1 MQLVNLG
8 KTKFENIIKLNDIP
22 IKSIEVDK
30 NIINDY
36 KEINDM
42 VLNKKSTISLLIES
56 NKNFVDYIK
65 KYGIEPKEILENI
78 KKNIKLGNNEF
89 DKILKNSEL
98 DKKYFWYLENKDNKN
113 LKNVI
118 DTKKNTYL
126 LDWGKDINN
135 LENDEKISY
144 LRETNDVNFK
154 NEIYN
159 FSIEKIKEVLRLYE
173 NFKKEY
179 TENQKS
185 YLKNNGVDIN
195 YEEQENINID
205 TIKSLNNNYINEKE
219 KINNI
224 LEILKITVDEISL
237 AEDNIRK
244 RNTDL
249 KDYEISDML
258 ANYIYDNMVKENIS
272 LVDFSK
278 KEDFN
283 FNSSNEKVL
292 INVERYFDLK
302 DNNSLNDFN
311 EEDLVPFGNENIN
324 KILIDRENTL
334 HTKRE
339 FLLSEDLL
347 EYQELSY
354 NAKKEIAMLL
364 NNAHILD
371 KEVNPAML
379 EIKNNKLIVLTP
391 EFNVEITSD
400 KINENNFDKIKNIL
414 LNELET
420 KFSLNKLEVLNKNNE
435 ILFELGQRDKLRELG
450 KDFYK
455 DMIFDTEKE
464 IIKEVEVQTNKEKFL
479 ELTDKEKILE
489 RAKELGI
496 TFTEK
501 EIVKEVEVQ
510 TNKEDKNKEMGKYE
524 ENNITINFIEN
535 RKEIFEILS
544 NSLILSNA
552 LRLYEEIKEHD
563 YSIIYSKDNFEDN
576 LKYVVSNLME
586 LIPEFNNKPELYDIN
601 SMKDFIENSN
611 TDSLKKLIVEFDNSI
626 KETLNMNNQF
636 NDFENN
642 NTLDNNV
649 ENNNEN
655 TVSLTTENANNK
667 KKEKDDFDY
676 E

>member
-22 IKSIEVDK
+22 IKTIEIDK

-36 KEINDM
+36 KEVNDII
-42 VLNKKSTISLLIES
+42 LNKKSTVSLLIE
-56 NKNFVDYIK
+56 NDKNFVDYIK

-78 KKNIKLGNNEF
+78 KKNIKLENKEF
-89 DKILKNSEL
+89 DKTLKNSEL

-159 FSIEKIKEVLRLYE
+159 FSIEKIKEVLKLYE
-173 NFKKEY
+173 NFKNEY
-179 TENQKS
+179 TDNQKS

-195 YEEQENINID
+195 FEEKENINID
-205 TIKSLNNNYINEKE
+205 TIENLNNSYINEKE
-219 KINNI
+219 KINNV
-224 LEILKITVDEISL
+224 LGILKITIDDISVV
-237 AEDNIRK
+237 EDNIRK

-258 ANYIYDNMVKENIS
+258 ANYIYDNMIKENIS

-283 FNSSNEKVL
+283 FNSNNEKLLV
-292 INVERYFDLK
+292 NVERYFDLK
-302 DNNSLNDFN
+302 DNNSLNDFK
-311 EEDLVPFGNENIN
+311 EEDLVPLGNENLN
-324 KILIDRENTL
+324 KTLIERENTL
-334 HTKRE
+334 NTKRE
-339 FLLSEDLL
+339 YLLNENLL
-347 EYQELSY
+347 EYQELTY

-371 KEVNPAML
+371 KEVNVAML

-400 KINENNFDKIKNIL
+400 KINENNYDKIKNIL

-420 KFSLNKLEVLNKNNE
+420 KFSLNKLEILNKNSE
-435 ILFELGQRDKLRELG
+435 VLFELGQRDKLRELG
-450 KDFYK
+450 NDFYK
-455 DMIFDTEKE
+455 NMIFDTEKE
-464 IIKEVEVQTNKEKFL
+464 NIKKVEVEISKEKFL

-501 EIVKEVEVQ
+501 EIVKEIEKQNKDDKDNYVEKS
-510 TNKEDKNKEMGKYE
+510 KEND
-524 ENNITINFIEN
+524 IRVNFNEN
-535 RKEIFEILS
+535 RKEIFEFLS
-544 NSLILSNA
+544 NSLMLSNA
-552 LRLYEEIKEHD
+552 LRLYEEINEYD
-563 YSIIYSKDNFEDN
+563 YSIMYSKDNLEDN
-576 LKYVVSNLME
+576 LKYVISNLME
-586 LIPEFNNKPELYDIN
+586 LIPEINNNPEYFDIN
-601 SMKDFIENSN
+601 SMKTFIENAKE
-611 TDSLKKLIVEFDNSI
+611 DSLQELITEFDNSI
-626 KETLNMNNQF
+626 KETLNIDSELNE
-636 NDFENN
+636 FENN
-642 NTLDNNV
+642 NNLDNSF

-655 TVSLTTENANNK
+655 ITKNTNNK
-667 KKEKDDFDY
+667 KKEKDDLDY

>member
-1 MQLVNLG
+1 MQLINLG
-8 KTKFENIIKLNDIP
+8 KAKFENIIKLNDTP
-22 IKSIEVDK
+22 IKSTEIDK
-30 NIINDY
+30 AIINDY
-36 KEINDM
+36 KEINDI
-42 VLNKKSTISLLIES
+42 VLNKKSTISLLIEN
-56 NKNFVDYIK
+56 NKDFVDYIK
-65 KYGIEPKEILENI
+65 RYGIEPKEILENI
-78 KKNIKLGNNEF
+78 KKNVKLENNEF

-98 DKKYFWYLENKDNKN
+98 DKKYFWYLENKENKN

-159 FSIEKIKEVLRLYE
+159 FSVEKIKEVLRLYE

-237 AEDNIRK
+237 VEDNIRK

-283 FNSSNEKVL
+283 FNSSNEKAL

-302 DNNSLNDFN
+302 DNNSLNDFK
-311 EEDLVPFGNENIN
+311 EEDLVPLGNENLN
-324 KILIDRENTL
+324 KILVNRENTL
-334 HTKRE
+334 NAKRE

-347 EYQELSY
+347 ECQELTY

-364 NNAHILD
+364 NSAHILD

-510 TNKEDKNKEMGKYE
+510 TNKENKNKEMEKYE
-524 ENNITINFIEN
+524 ENDITINFIEN
-535 RKEIFEILS
+535 RKEIFEFLS

-552 LRLYEEIKEHD
+552 LRLYEELKEHD
-563 YSIIYSKDNFEDN
+563 YSTIYSKDNFEDN
-576 LKYVVSNLME
+576 LKYVVGNLME

-601 SMKDFIENSN
+601 SMKDFIENSD
-611 TDSLKKLIVEFDNSI
+611 TDSLKELIAEFDKNI
-626 KETLNMNNQF
+626 KETLNIDNEIDNF
-636 NDFENN
+636 KNN
-642 NTLDNNV
+642 NNNNITFK
-649 ENNNEN
+649 NNNEN
-655 TVSLTTENANNK
+655 TVENTNNK

>member
-22 IKSIEVDK
+22 IKTIEIDK

-36 KEINDM
+36 KEVNDII
-42 VLNKKSTISLLIES
+42 LNKKSTVSLLIE
-56 NKNFVDYIK
+56 NDKNFVDYIK

-78 KKNIKLGNNEF
+78 KKNIKLENKEF
-89 DKILKNSEL
+89 DKTLKNSEL

-159 FSIEKIKEVLRLYE
+159 FSIEKIKEVLKLYE
-173 NFKKEY
+173 NFKNEY
-179 TENQKS
+179 TDNQKS

-195 YEEQENINID
+195 FEEKENINID
-205 TIKSLNNNYINEKE
+205 TIENLNNSYINEKE
-219 KINNI
+219 KINNV
-224 LEILKITVDEISL
+224 LGILKITIDDISVV
-237 AEDNIRK
+237 EDNIRK

-258 ANYIYDNMVKENIS
+258 ANYIYDNMIKENIS

-283 FNSSNEKVL
+283 FNSNNEKLLV
-292 INVERYFDLK
+292 NVERYFDLK
-302 DNNSLNDFN
+302 DNNSLNDFK
-311 EEDLVPFGNENIN
+311 EEDLVPLGNENLN
-324 KILIDRENTL
+324 KTLIERENTL
-334 HTKRE
+334 NTKRE
-339 FLLSEDLL
+339 YLLNENLL
-347 EYQELSY
+347 EYQELTY

-371 KEVNPAML
+371 KEVNVAML
-379 EIKNNKLIVLTP
+379 KIKNNKLIVLTP

-400 KINENNFDKIKNIL
+400 KINENNYDKIKNIL

-420 KFSLNKLEVLNKNNE
+420 KFSLNKLEILNKNSE
-435 ILFELGQRDKLRELG
+435 VLFELGQRDKLRELG
-450 KDFYK
+450 NDFYK
-455 DMIFDTEKE
+455 NMIFDTEKE
-464 IIKEVEVQTNKEKFL
+464 NIKKVEVEISKEKFL

-501 EIVKEVEVQ
+501 EIVKEIEKQNKDDKDNYVEKS
-510 TNKEDKNKEMGKYE
+510 KEND
-524 ENNITINFIEN
+524 IRVNFNEN
-535 RKEIFEILS
+535 RKEIFEFLS
-544 NSLILSNA
+544 NSLMLSNA
-552 LRLYEEIKEHD
+552 LRLYEEINEYD
-563 YSIIYSKDNFEDN
+563 YSIMYSKDNLEDN
-576 LKYVVSNLME
+576 LKYVISNLME
-586 LIPEFNNKPELYDIN
+586 LIPEINNNPEYFDIN
-601 SMKDFIENSN
+601 SMKTFIENAKE
-611 TDSLKKLIVEFDNSI
+611 DSLQELITEFDNSI
-626 KETLNMNNQF
+626 KETLNIDSELNE
-636 NDFENN
+636 FENN
-642 NTLDNNV
+642 NNLDNSF

-655 TVSLTTENANNK
+655 ITKNTNNK
-667 KKEKDDFDY
+667 KKEKDDLDY

>member
-42 VLNKKSTISLLIES
+42 ILNKKSTISLLIEN
-56 NKNFVDYIK
+56 NKDFVDYIK

-78 KKNIKLGNNEF
+78 KKNVKLENNEF

-205 TIKSLNNNYINEKE
+205 TIKNLNNNYINEKE

-302 DNNSLNDFN
+302 DNNSLNDFK
-311 EEDLVPFGNENIN
+311 EEDLVPLGNEKLT
-324 KILIDRENTL
+324 KILINRENTL
-334 HTKRE
+334 NAKRE

-464 IIKEVEVQTNKEKFL
+464 IIKEVEVQINKEKFL

-510 TNKEDKNKEMGKYE
+510 TNKEDKNKEMEKYE
-524 ENNITINFIEN
+524 ENDITINFIEN
-535 RKEIFEILS
+535 RKEIFEFLS

-552 LRLYEEIKEHD
+552 LRLYEELKEHD
-563 YSIIYSKDNFEDN
+563 YSTIYSKDNFEDN

-586 LIPEFNNKPELYDIN
+586 LIPEFNKKPELYDIN
-601 SMKDFIENSN
+601 SMKDFIENSD
-611 TDSLKKLIVEFDNSI
+611 TDSLKELIAEFDKQI
-626 KETLNMNNQF
+626 KETLNINNEI
-636 NDFENN
+636 NDFEDNN
-642 NTLDNNV
+642 NITFK
-649 ENNNEN
+649 NNNEN
-655 TVSLTTENANNK
+655 TVENTNNK

>member
-42 VLNKKSTISLLIES
+42 VLNKKSTISLLIEN

-78 KKNIKLGNNEF
+78 KKNVKLENNEF

-173 NFKKEY
+173 NLKKEY

-205 TIKSLNNNYINEKE
+205 TIKTLNNNYINEKE

-224 LEILKITVDEISL
+224 LEILKITVDDISVV
-237 AEDNIRK
+237 EDNIRK

-249 KDYEISDML
+249 KEYEISDML
-258 ANYIYDNMVKENIS
+258 ANYIYDNMIKENIS

-283 FNSSNEKVL
+283 FNSSNEKIL

-302 DNNSLNDFN
+302 DNNSLNDFK
-311 EEDLVPFGNENIN
+311 EEDLVPLGNENLN
-324 KILIDRENTL
+324 KILVNRENTL
-334 HTKRE
+334 NAKRE

-347 EYQELSY
+347 EYQELTY
-354 NAKKEIAMLL
+354 NSKKEIAMLL

-510 TNKEDKNKEMGKYE
+510 TNKEDKNKEMKKYE
-524 ENNITINFIEN
+524 ENDITINFIEN

-552 LRLYEEIKEHD
+552 LRLYEEIKEYD
-563 YSIIYSKDNFEDN
+563 YSTIYSKDNFEDN
-576 LKYVVSNLME
+576 LKYVVGNLME
-586 LIPEFNNKPELYDIN
+586 LIPEFNKKPELYNIN
-601 SMKDFIENSN
+601 SMKDFIENSD
-611 TDSLKKLIVEFDNSI
+611 TDSLKELIAEFDKHI
-626 KETLNMNNQF
+626 KETLNIDNEI
-636 NDFENN
+636 NDFEDNN
-642 NTLDNNV
+642 NITFK
-649 ENNNEN
+649 NNNEN
-655 TVSLTTENANNK
+655 TVENTNNK

>member
-8 KTKFENIIKLNDIP
+8 KTKFENIIKLNDIS
-22 IKSIEVDK
+22 IKTIEIDK

-36 KEINDM
+36 KEVNDII
-42 VLNKKSTISLLIES
+42 LNKKSTVSLLIE
-56 NKNFVDYIK
+56 NDKNFVDYIK

-78 KKNIKLGNNEF
+78 KKNIKLENKEF
-89 DKILKNSEL
+89 DKTLKNSEL

-205 TIKSLNNNYINEKE
+205 TIKTLNNNYINEKE

-224 LEILKITVDEISL
+224 LDILKVTVDEISL
-237 AEDNIRK
+237 VEDNIRK

-258 ANYIYDNMVKENIS
+258 ANYIYDNMIKENIS

-278 KEDFN
+278 KEEFN
-283 FNSSNEKVL
+283 FNSNNEKIL

-302 DNNSLNDFN
+302 DNNSLNDFK
-311 EEDLVPFGNENIN
+311 EEDLVPLGNENLN
-324 KILIDRENTL
+324 KILVNRENTL
-334 HTKRE
+334 NAKRE

-347 EYQELSY
+347 EYQELTY
-354 NAKKEIAMLL
+354 NAKKEISMLL

-455 DMIFDTEKE
+455 DMIFDAEKE

-510 TNKEDKNKEMGKYE
+510 TNKEDKNKEIEKYE

-535 RKEIFEILS
+535 RKEIFEFLS

-552 LRLYEEIKEHD
+552 LRLYEELKEHD

-576 LKYVVSNLME
+576 LKYVVGNLME
-586 LIPEFNNKPELYDIN
+586 LIPEFNKKPELYDIN
-601 SMKDFIENSN
+601 SMKDFIENSD
-611 TDSLKKLIVEFDNSI
+611 TDSLKELIAEFDKNI
-626 KETLNMNNQF
+626 KETLNIDNEID
-636 NDFENN
+636 DFENN
-642 NTLDNNV
+642 NNITFK
-649 ENNNEN
+649 NNNEN
-655 TVSLTTENANNK
+655 IVENTNNK

>member
-42 VLNKKSTISLLIES
+42 VLNKKSTISLLIEN
-56 NKNFVDYIK
+56 NKDFVDYIK

-78 KKNIKLGNNEF
+78 KKNSKLGNNEF

-205 TIKSLNNNYINEKE
+205 TIKNLNNNYINEKE

-244 RNTDL
+244 RNIDL

-283 FNSSNEKVL
+283 FNSSNDKVL

-302 DNNSLNDFN
+302 DNNSLNDFK
-311 EEDLVPFGNENIN
+311 EEDLVPLGNENLN
-324 KILIDRENTL
+324 KILVNRENTL
-334 HTKRE
+334 NAKRE

-347 EYQELSY
+347 EYQELTY
-354 NAKKEIAMLL
+354 NAKKEISMLL

-420 KFSLNKLEVLNKNNE
+420 KFSLNKLEILNKNNE

-455 DMIFDTEKE
+455 DMIFDAEKE
-464 IIKEVEVQTNKEKFL
+464 IIKELEVQTNKEKFL

-510 TNKEDKNKEMGKYE
+510 TNKEDKNKEMEKYE
-524 ENNITINFIEN
+524 ENDITINFIEN
-535 RKEIFEILS
+535 RKEIFEFLS

-563 YSIIYSKDNFEDN
+563 YSTIYSKDNFEDN
-576 LKYVVSNLME
+576 LKYVVGNLME
-586 LIPEFNNKPELYDIN
+586 LIPEFNKKPELYDIN
-601 SMKDFIENSN
+601 SMKDFIENSD
-611 TDSLKKLIVEFDNSI
+611 TDSLKELIAEFDKNI
-626 KETLNMNNQF
+626 KETLNIDNEID
-636 NDFENN
+636 DFENN
-642 NTLDNNV
+642 NNITFK
-649 ENNNEN
+649 NNNEN
-655 TVSLTTENANNK
+655 IVENTNNK

>member
-42 VLNKKSTISLLIES
+42 VLNKKSTVSLLIEN
-56 NKNFVDYIK
+56 NKDFVDYIK

-78 KKNIKLGNNEF
+78 KKNVKLENNEF

-113 LKNVI
+113 LKNII

-224 LEILKITVDEISL
+224 LDILKVTVDEISL
-237 AEDNIRK
+237 VEDNIKK

-258 ANYIYDNMVKENIS
+258 ANYIYDNMIKENIS

-283 FNSSNEKVL
+283 FNSNNEKIL

-302 DNNSLNDFN
+302 DNNSLNDFK
-311 EEDLVPFGNENIN
+311 EEDLVPLGNENLN
-324 KILIDRENTL
+324 KILVNRENTL
-334 HTKRE
+334 NAKRE

-347 EYQELSY
+347 EYQELTY
-354 NAKKEIAMLL
+354 NAKKEISMLL

-455 DMIFDTEKE
+455 DMIFDAEKE

-510 TNKEDKNKEMGKYE
+510 TNKEDKNKEMEKYE
-524 ENNITINFIEN
+524 ENDITINFIEN

-563 YSIIYSKDNFEDN
+563 YSTIYSKDNFEDN
-576 LKYVVSNLME
+576 LKYVVGNLME
-586 LIPEFNNKPELYDIN
+586 LIPEFNKKPELYDIN
-601 SMKDFIENSN
+601 SMKDFIENSD
-611 TDSLKKLIVEFDNSI
+611 TDSLKELITEFDKHI
-626 KETLNMNNQF
+626 KETLNIDNEI
-636 NDFENN
+636 NDFEDNN
-642 NTLDNNV
+642 NITFK
-649 ENNNEN
+649 NNNEN
-655 TVSLTTENANNK
+655 TVENTNNK

>member
-1 MQLVNLG
+1 MQLINLG
-8 KTKFENIIKLNDIP
+8 KAKFENIIKLNDTP
-22 IKSIEVDK
+22 IKSTEIDK
-30 NIINDY
+30 AIINDY

-65 KYGIEPKEILENI
+65 RYGIEPKEILENI
-78 KKNIKLGNNEF
+78 KKNVKLENNEF

-205 TIKSLNNNYINEKE
+205 TIKTLNNNYINEKE

-224 LEILKITVDEISL
+224 LDILKVTVDEISL
-237 AEDNIRK
+237 VEDNIRK

-258 ANYIYDNMVKENIS
+258 ANYIYDNMIKENIS

-283 FNSSNEKVL
+283 FNSNNEKIL

-302 DNNSLNDFN
+302 DNNSLNDFK
-311 EEDLVPFGNENIN
+311 EEDLVPLGNENLN
-324 KILIDRENTL
+324 KILINRENTL
-334 HTKRE
+334 NAKRE

-347 EYQELSY
+347 EYQELTY
-354 NAKKEIAMLL
+354 NAKKEISMLL

-510 TNKEDKNKEMGKYE
+510 TNKEDKNKEIEKYE

-535 RKEIFEILS
+535 RKEIFEFLS

-552 LRLYEEIKEHD
+552 LRLYEELKEHD

-576 LKYVVSNLME
+576 LKYVVGNLME
-586 LIPEFNNKPELYDIN
+586 LIPEFNKKPELYDIN
-601 SMKDFIENSN
+601 SMKDFIENSD
-611 TDSLKKLIVEFDNSI
+611 TDSLKELIAEFDKNI
-626 KETLNMNNQF
+626 KETLNIDNEID
-636 NDFENN
+636 DFENN
-642 NTLDNNV
+642 NNITFK
-649 ENNNEN
+649 NNNEN
-655 TVSLTTENANNK
+655 IVENTNNK

>member
-22 IKSIEVDK
+22 IKAIEIDK

-36 KEINDM
+36 KEVNDII
-42 VLNKKSTISLLIES
+42 LNKKSTVSLLIE
-56 NKNFVDYIK
+56 NDKKFVDYIK

-78 KKNIKLGNNEF
+78 KKNIKLENNEF

-126 LDWGKDINN
+126 LDWGKDIDN

-244 RNTDL
+244 KNTDL

-283 FNSSNEKVL
+283 FNSSNEKIL

-302 DNNSLNDFN
+302 DNNSLNDFK
-311 EEDLVPFGNENIN
+311 EEDLVPLGNENLN
-324 KILIDRENTL
+324 KILVNRENTL
-334 HTKRE
+334 NAKRE

-347 EYQELSY
+347 EYQELTY

-464 IIKEVEVQTNKEKFL
+464 IIKEVEVQINKEKFL

-510 TNKEDKNKEMGKYE
+510 TNKEDKNKEMEKYE
-524 ENNITINFIEN
+524 KNDITINFIEN
-535 RKEIFEILS
+535 RKEIFEFLS

-552 LRLYEEIKEHD
+552 LRLYEELKEHD

-576 LKYVVSNLME
+576 LKYVVGNLME

-601 SMKDFIENSN
+601 SMKDFIENSD
-611 TDSLKKLIVEFDNSI
+611 TDSLKELIAEFDKHI
-626 KETLNMNNQF
+626 KETLNIDNEI

-642 NTLDNNV
+642 NNNIITFK
-649 ENNNEN
+649 NNNEN
-655 TVSLTTENANNK
+655 TVENTNNK

>member
-42 VLNKKSTISLLIES
+42 VLNKKSTVSLLIEN

-65 KYGIEPKEILENI
+65 KYGIKPKEILENI

-126 LDWGKDINN
+126 LDWGKDIDN

-144 LRETNDVNFK
+144 LRETNEVNFK

-195 YEEQENINID
+195 FEEQENINID

-334 HTKRE
+334 NTKRE

-371 KEVNPAML
+371 KEINPAML

-576 LKYVVSNLME
+576 LKYVVGNLME
-586 LIPEFNNKPELYDIN
+586 LIPEFNKKPELYDIN
-601 SMKDFIENSN
+601 SMKDFIENSD
-611 TDSLKKLIVEFDNSI
+611 TDSLKELIAEFDKNI
-626 KETLNMNNQF
+626 KETLNIDNEID
-636 NDFENN
+636 DFENN
-642 NTLDNNV
+642 NNITFK
-649 ENNNEN
+649 NNNEN
-655 TVSLTTENANNK
+655 IVENTNNK

>member
-1 MQLVNLG
+1 MQLINLG

-36 KEINDM
+36 KEINDI
-42 VLNKKSTISLLIES
+42 VLNKKSTISLLIEN
-56 NKNFVDYIK
+56 NKDFVDYIK
-65 KYGIEPKEILENI
+65 RYGIEPKEILENI
-78 KKNIKLGNNEF
+78 KKNVKLENNEF
-89 DKILKNSEL
+89 DKTLKNSEL

-159 FSIEKIKEVLRLYE
+159 FSVEKIKEVLRLYE
-173 NFKKEY
+173 NFKAEY

-224 LEILKITVDEISL
+224 LDILKVTVDEISL
-237 AEDNIRK
+237 VEDNIRK

-258 ANYIYDNMVKENIS
+258 ANYIYDNMIKENIS

-283 FNSSNEKVL
+283 FNSSNEKIL

-302 DNNSLNDFN
+302 DNNSLNDFK
-311 EEDLVPFGNENIN
+311 EEDLVPLGNENLN
-324 KILIDRENTL
+324 KILVNRENTL
-334 HTKRE
+334 NAKRE

-347 EYQELSY
+347 EYQELTY
-354 NAKKEIAMLL
+354 NAKKEISMLL

-420 KFSLNKLEVLNKNNE
+420 KFSLNKLEILNKNNE

-455 DMIFDTEKE
+455 DMIFDAEKE

-510 TNKEDKNKEMGKYE
+510 TNKEDKNKEIEKYE

-535 RKEIFEILS
+535 RKEIFEFLS

-552 LRLYEEIKEHD
+552 LRLYEELKEHD

-576 LKYVVSNLME
+576 LKYVVGNLME
-586 LIPEFNNKPELYDIN
+586 LIPEFNKKPELYDIN
-601 SMKDFIENSN
+601 SMKDFIENSD
-611 TDSLKKLIVEFDNSI
+611 TDSLKELIAEFDKNI
-626 KETLNMNNQF
+626 KETLNIDNEID
-636 NDFENN
+636 DFENN
-642 NTLDNNV
+642 NNITFK
-649 ENNNEN
+649 NNNEN
-655 TVSLTTENANNK
+655 IVENTNNK

>member
-78 KKNIKLGNNEF
+78 KKNIKLENNEF

-126 LDWGKDINN
+126 LDWGKDIDN

-144 LRETNDVNFK
+144 LRETNEVNFK

-195 YEEQENINID
+195 FEEQENINID

-334 HTKRE
+334 NTKRE

-510 TNKEDKNKEMGKYE
+510 TNKEDKNKEMEKYE
-524 ENNITINFIEN
+524 ENDITINFIEN

-563 YSIIYSKDNFEDN
+563 YSTIYSKDNFEDN
-576 LKYVVSNLME
+576 LKYVVGNLME
-586 LIPEFNNKPELYDIN
+586 LIPEFNKKPELYDIN
-601 SMKDFIENSN
+601 SMKDFIENSD
-611 TDSLKKLIVEFDNSI
+611 TDSLKELIAEFDKHI
-626 KETLNMNNQF
+626 KETLNIDNEI
-636 NDFENN
+636 NDFEDNN
-642 NTLDNNV
+642 NITFK
-649 ENNNEN
+649 NNNEN
-655 TVSLTTENANNK
+655 TVENTNNK

>member
-1 MQLVNLG
+1 MQLINLG
-8 KTKFENIIKLNDIP
+8 KAKFENIIKLNDIP

-42 VLNKKSTISLLIES
+42 ILNKKSTISLLIEN
-56 NKNFVDYIK
+56 NKDFVDYIK

-78 KKNIKLGNNEF
+78 KKNVKLENNEF

-224 LEILKITVDEISL
+224 LDILKVTVDEISL
-237 AEDNIRK
+237 VEDNIKK

-258 ANYIYDNMVKENIS
+258 ANYIYDNMIKENIS

-283 FNSSNEKVL
+283 FNSNNEKIL

-302 DNNSLNDFN
+302 DNNSLNDFK
-311 EEDLVPFGNENIN
+311 EEDLVPLGNENLN
-324 KILIDRENTL
+324 KILVNRENTL
-334 HTKRE
+334 NAKRE

-347 EYQELSY
+347 EYQELTY
-354 NAKKEIAMLL
+354 NAKKEISMLL

-510 TNKEDKNKEMGKYE
+510 TNKEDKNKEMEKYE
-524 ENNITINFIEN
+524 ENDITINFIEN

-563 YSIIYSKDNFEDN
+563 YSTIYSKDNFEDN
-576 LKYVVSNLME
+576 LKYVVGNLME
-586 LIPEFNNKPELYDIN
+586 LIPEINNNPEYFDIN
-601 SMKDFIENSN
+601 SMKTFIENAKE
-611 TDSLKKLIVEFDNSI
+611 DSLQELITEFDNSI
-626 KETLNMNNQF
+626 KETLNIDSELNE
-636 NDFENN
+636 FENN
-642 NTLDNNV
+642 NNLDNSF

-655 TVSLTTENANNK
+655 ITKNTNNK
-667 KKEKDDFDY
+667 KKEKDDLDY

>member
-1 MQLVNLG
+1 MQLINLG
-8 KTKFENIIKLNDIP
+8 KAKFENIIKLNDIP

-42 VLNKKSTISLLIES
+42 ILNKKSTISLLIEN
-56 NKNFVDYIK
+56 NKDFVDYIK

-78 KKNIKLGNNEF
+78 KKNVKLENNEF

-224 LEILKITVDEISL
+224 LDILKVTVDEISL
-237 AEDNIRK
+237 VEDNIKK

-258 ANYIYDNMVKENIS
+258 ANYIYDNMIKENIS

-283 FNSSNEKVL
+283 FNSNNEKIL

-302 DNNSLNDFN
+302 DNNSLNDFK
-311 EEDLVPFGNENIN
+311 EEDLVPLGNENLN
-324 KILIDRENTL
+324 KILVNRENTL
-334 HTKRE
+334 NAKRE

-347 EYQELSY
+347 EYQELTY
-354 NAKKEIAMLL
+354 NAKKEISMLL

-455 DMIFDTEKE
+455 DMIFDAEKE

-510 TNKEDKNKEMGKYE
+510 TNKEDKNKEMEKYE
-524 ENNITINFIEN
+524 ENDITINFIEN

-563 YSIIYSKDNFEDN
+563 YSTIYSKDNFEDN
-576 LKYVVSNLME
+576 LKYVVGNLME
-586 LIPEFNNKPELYDIN
+586 LIPEFNKKPELYDIN
-601 SMKDFIENSN
+601 SMKDFIENSD
-611 TDSLKKLIVEFDNSI
+611 TDSLKELIAEFDKNI
-626 KETLNMNNQF
+626 KETLNIDNEID
-636 NDFENN
+636 DFENN
-642 NTLDNNV
+642 NNNITFK
-649 ENNNEN
+649 NNNEN
-655 TVSLTTENANNK
+655 TVENTNNK

>member
-113 LKNVI
+113 LKNII

-126 LDWGKDINN
+126 LDWGKDIDN
-135 LENDEKISY
+135 LENNEKISY
-144 LRETNDVNFK
+144 LRETNEVNFK

-195 YEEQENINID
+195 FEEQENINID

-224 LEILKITVDEISL
+224 LDILKVTVDEISL
-237 AEDNIRK
+237 IEDNIRK

-258 ANYIYDNMVKENIS
+258 ANYIYDNMIKENIS

-283 FNSSNEKVL
+283 FNSNNEKIL

-302 DNNSLNDFN
+302 DNNSLNDFK
-311 EEDLVPFGNENIN
+311 EEDLVPLGNENLN
-324 KILIDRENTL
+324 KILVNRENTL
-334 HTKRE
+334 NAKRE

-347 EYQELSY
+347 EYQELTY
-354 NAKKEIAMLL
+354 NAKKEISMLL

-455 DMIFDTEKE
+455 DMIFDTEKK

-510 TNKEDKNKEMGKYE
+510 TNKEDKNKEIEKYE
-524 ENNITINFIEN
+524 ENDITINFIEN
-535 RKEIFEILS
+535 RKEIFEFLS

-552 LRLYEEIKEHD
+552 LRLYEELKEHD

-576 LKYVVSNLME
+576 LKYVVGNLME

-601 SMKDFIENSN
+601 SMKDFIENSD
-611 TDSLKKLIVEFDNSI
+611 TDSLKELIAEFDKHI
-626 KETLNMNNQF
+626 KETLNIDNEI

-642 NTLDNNV
+642 NNITFK
-649 ENNNEN
+649 NNNEN
-655 TVSLTTENANNK
+655 TVENTNNK
-667 KKEKDDFDY
+667 RKEKDDFDY

>member
-22 IKSIEVDK
+22 IKTIEIDK

-36 KEINDM
+36 KEVNDII
-42 VLNKKSTISLLIES
+42 LNKKSTVSLLIE
-56 NKNFVDYIK
+56 NDKNFVDYIK

-78 KKNIKLGNNEF
+78 KKNIKLENKEF
-89 DKILKNSEL
+89 DKTLKNSEL

-118 DTKKNTYL
+118 DAKKNTYL

-159 FSIEKIKEVLRLYE
+159 FSVEKIKEVLRLYE
-173 NFKKEY
+173 NFKNEY
-179 TENQKS
+179 TDNQKS

-195 YEEQENINID
+195 FEEQENINID
-205 TIKSLNNNYINEKE
+205 TIENLNNSYINEKE
-219 KINNI
+219 KINNV
-224 LEILKITVDEISL
+224 LGILKITVDEISL
-237 AEDNIRK
+237 VEDNIRK

-258 ANYIYDNMVKENIS
+258 ANYIYDNMIKENIS

-283 FNSSNEKVL
+283 FNSNNEKLLV
-292 INVERYFDLK
+292 NVERYFDLK
-302 DNNSLNDFN
+302 DNNSLSDFK
-311 EEDLVPFGNENIN
+311 EEDLVPLGNENLN
-324 KILIDRENTL
+324 KTLIERENTL
-334 HTKRE
+334 DTKRE
-339 FLLSEDLL
+339 YLLNENLL
-347 EYQELSY
+347 EYQELTY

-364 NNAHILD
+364 NSAHILD

-464 IIKEVEVQTNKEKFL
+464 IIKEVELQTNKEKFL

-510 TNKEDKNKEMGKYE
+510 TNKEDKNKEMEKYE
-524 ENNITINFIEN
+524 ENDITINFIEN
-535 RKEIFEILS
+535 RKEIFEFLS

-552 LRLYEEIKEHD
+552 LRLYEELKEHD

-576 LKYVVSNLME
+576 LKYVVGYLME
-586 LIPEFNNKPELYDIN
+586 LIPEFNKKPELYDIN
-601 SMKDFIENSN
+601 SMKDFIENSD
-611 TDSLKKLIVEFDNSI
+611 TDSLKELIAEFDKNI
-626 KETLNMNNQF
+626 KETLNIDNEID
-636 NDFENN
+636 DFKNN
-642 NTLDNNV
+642 NNNNITFK
-649 ENNNEN
+649 NNNEN
-655 TVSLTTENANNK
+655 TVENTNNK

>member
-1 MQLVNLG
+1 MQLINLG
-8 KTKFENIIKLNDIP
+8 KTKFENIIKLNDTP
-22 IKSIEVDK
+22 IKSTEIDK
-30 NIINDY
+30 AIINDY
-36 KEINDM
+36 KEINDI
-42 VLNKKSTISLLIES
+42 VLNKKSTISLLIEN
-56 NKNFVDYIK
+56 NKDFVDYIK

-78 KKNIKLGNNEF
+78 KKNVKLENNEF

-185 YLKNNGVDIN
+185 YLKSNGIDIN

-224 LEILKITVDEISL
+224 LDILKITVDEISL
-237 AEDNIRK
+237 VEDNIRK

-258 ANYIYDNMVKENIS
+258 ANYIYDNMIKENIS

-283 FNSSNEKVL
+283 FNSNNKKIL

-302 DNNSLNDFN
+302 DNNSLNDFK
-311 EEDLVPFGNENIN
+311 EEDLVPLGNENLN
-324 KILIDRENTL
+324 KILVNRENTL
-334 HTKRE
+334 NAKRE

-347 EYQELSY
+347 EYQELTY
-354 NAKKEIAMLL
+354 NAKKEISMLL

-501 EIVKEVEVQ
+501 EIVKEVEIQ
-510 TNKEDKNKEMGKYE
+510 TNKEDKNKEMEKYE
-524 ENNITINFIEN
+524 ENDITINFIEN

-576 LKYVVSNLME
+576 LKYVVGNLME
-586 LIPEFNNKPELYDIN
+586 LIPEFNKKPELYDIN
-601 SMKDFIENSN
+601 SMKDFIENSDTN
-611 TDSLKKLIVEFDNSI
+611 SLKELIAEFDKNI
-626 KETLNMNNQF
+626 KETLNIDNEI

-642 NTLDNNV
+642 NNITFK
-649 ENNNEN
+649 NNNEN
-655 TVSLTTENANNK
+655 TVENTNNK

>member
-22 IKSIEVDK
+22 FKTIEVDK

-36 KEINDM
+36 KEVNDII
-42 VLNKKSTISLLIES
+42 LNKKSTVSLLIE
-56 NKNFVDYIK
+56 NDKKFVDYIK

-78 KKNIKLGNNEF
+78 KKNIKLENNEF

-98 DKKYFWYLENKDNKN
+98 DKKYSWYLENKDNKN

-118 DTKKNTYL
+118 NTKKNTYL
-126 LDWGKDINN
+126 LDWGKDIDN

-144 LRETNDVNFK
+144 LKETNDVNFK

-237 AEDNIRK
+237 VEDNIRK

-258 ANYIYDNMVKENIS
+258 ANYIYDNMIKENIS

-283 FNSSNEKVL
+283 FNSNNEKIL

-302 DNNSLNDFN
+302 DNNSLNDFK
-311 EEDLVPFGNENIN
+311 EEDLVPLGNENLN
-324 KILIDRENTL
+324 KILVNRENTL
-334 HTKRE
+334 NAKRE

-347 EYQELSY
+347 EYQELTY

-400 KINENNFDKIKNIL
+400 KINESNFDKIKNIL

-420 KFSLNKLEVLNKNNE
+420 KFSLNKLEILNKNNE

-510 TNKEDKNKEMGKYE
+510 TNKEDKNKEMEKYE
-524 ENNITINFIEN
+524 ENDITINFIEN
-535 RKEIFEILS
+535 RKEIFEFLS

-552 LRLYEEIKEHD
+552 LRLYEELKEHD

-576 LKYVVSNLME
+576 LKYVVGNLME
-586 LIPEFNNKPELYDIN
+586 LIPEFNKKPELYDIN
-601 SMKDFIENSN
+601 SMKDFIENSD
-611 TDSLKKLIVEFDNSI
+611 TDSLKELIAEFDKNI
-626 KETLNMNNQF
+626 KETLNIDNEI
-636 NDFENN
+636 NDFEDNN
-642 NTLDNNV
+642 NITFK
-649 ENNNEN
+649 NNNEN
-655 TVSLTTENANNK
+655 TVENTNNK

>member
-78 KKNIKLGNNEF
+78 KKNVKLENNEF

-118 DTKKNTYL
+118 DTKKNTYF

-205 TIKSLNNNYINEKE
+205 TIKTLNNNYINEKE

-224 LEILKITVDEISL
+224 LEILKITVDDISVV
-237 AEDNIRK
+237 EDNIRK

-249 KDYEISDML
+249 KEYEISDML
-258 ANYIYDNMVKENIS
+258 ANYIYDNMIKENIS

-283 FNSSNEKVL
+283 FNSSNEKIL

-302 DNNSLNDFN
+302 DNNSLNDFK
-311 EEDLVPFGNENIN
+311 EEDLVPLGNENLN
-324 KILIDRENTL
+324 KILVNRENTL
-334 HTKRE
+334 NAKRE

-347 EYQELSY
+347 EYQELTY
-354 NAKKEIAMLL
+354 NSKKEIAMLL

-414 LNELET
+414 YILLNELET
-420 KFSLNKLEVLNKNNE
+420 KFSLNKLEILNKNNE

-510 TNKEDKNKEMGKYE
+510 TNKEDKNKEMEKYE
-524 ENNITINFIEN
+524 ENDITINFIEN

-563 YSIIYSKDNFEDN
+563 YSTIYSKDNFEDN
-576 LKYVVSNLME
+576 LKYVVGNLME
-586 LIPEFNNKPELYDIN
+586 LIPEFNKKPELYNIN
-601 SMKDFIENSN
+601 SMKDFIENSD
-611 TDSLKKLIVEFDNSI
+611 TDSLKELIAEFDKHI
-626 KETLNMNNQF
+626 KETLNIDNEI
-636 NDFENN
+636 NDFEDNN
-642 NTLDNNV
+642 NITFK
-649 ENNNEN
+649 NNNEN
-655 TVSLTTENANNK
+655 TVENTNNK

>member
-1 MQLVNLG
+1 MQLINLG
-8 KTKFENIIKLNDIP
+8 KAKFENIIKLNDIP

-36 KEINDM
+36 KEINDI
-42 VLNKKSTISLLIES
+42 VLNKKSTISLLIEN
-56 NKNFVDYIK
+56 NKDFVDYIK
-65 KYGIEPKEILENI
+65 RYGIEPKEILENI
-78 KKNIKLGNNEF
+78 KKNVKLENNEF

-302 DNNSLNDFN
+302 DNNSLNDFK
-311 EEDLVPFGNENIN
+311 EEDLVLLGNENLN
-324 KILIDRENTL
+324 KILVNRENTL
-334 HTKRE
+334 NAKRE

-347 EYQELSY
+347 EYQELTY
-354 NAKKEIAMLL
+354 NSKKEIAMLL

-496 TFTEK
+496 AFTEK

-510 TNKEDKNKEMGKYE
+510 TNKEDKNKEMEKYE
-524 ENNITINFIEN
+524 ENDITINFIEN
-535 RKEIFEILS
+535 RKEIFEFLS

-552 LRLYEEIKEHD
+552 LRLYEELKEHD

-576 LKYVVSNLME
+576 LKYVVGNLME
-586 LIPEFNNKPELYDIN
+586 LIPEFNKKPELYDIN
-601 SMKDFIENSN
+601 SMKDFIENSD
-611 TDSLKKLIVEFDNSI
+611 TDSLKELIAEFDKNI
-626 KETLNMNNQF
+626 KETLNIDNEI
-636 NDFENN
+636 NDFEDNN
-642 NTLDNNV
+642 NITFK
-649 ENNNEN
+649 NNNEN
-655 TVSLTTENANNK
+655 TVENTNNK

>member
-1 MQLVNLG
+1 MQLINLG
-8 KTKFENIIKLNDIP
+8 KAKFENIIKLNDIP

-42 VLNKKSTISLLIES
+42 VLNKKSTISLLIEN
-56 NKNFVDYIK
+56 NKDFVDYIK
-65 KYGIEPKEILENI
+65 RYGIEPKEILENI
-78 KKNIKLGNNEF
+78 KKNVKLENNEF

-98 DKKYFWYLENKDNKN
+98 DKKYFWYLENKENKN

-159 FSIEKIKEVLRLYE
+159 FSVEKIKEVLRLYE

-219 KINNI
+219 KINNV

-283 FNSSNEKVL
+283 FNSSNEKIL

-302 DNNSLNDFN
+302 DNNSLNDFK
-311 EEDLVPFGNENIN
+311 EEDLVPLGNENLN
-324 KILIDRENTL
+324 KILVNRENTL
-334 HTKRE
+334 NAKRE

-347 EYQELSY
+347 EYQELTY
-354 NAKKEIAMLL
+354 NSKKEIAMLL

-510 TNKEDKNKEMGKYE
+510 ANKEDKNKEIEKYE
-524 ENNITINFIEN
+524 ENDITINFIEN
-535 RKEIFEILS
+535 RKEIFEFLS

-552 LRLYEEIKEHD
+552 LRLYEELKEHD

-576 LKYVVSNLME
+576 LKYVVGNLME

-601 SMKDFIENSN
+601 SMKDFIENSD
-611 TDSLKKLIVEFDNSI
+611 TDSLKELIAEFDKNI
-626 KETLNMNNQF
+626 KETLNIDNEID
-636 NDFENN
+636 DFENN
-642 NTLDNNV
+642 NNITFK
-649 ENNNEN
+649 NNNEN
-655 TVSLTTENANNK
+655 IVENTNNK

>member
-22 IKSIEVDK
+22 IKTIEIDK

-36 KEINDM
+36 KEVNDII
-42 VLNKKSTISLLIES
+42 LNKKSTVSLLIE
-56 NKNFVDYIK
+56 NDKNFVDYIK

-78 KKNIKLGNNEF
+78 KKNIKLENKEF
-89 DKILKNSEL
+89 DKTLKNSEL

-159 FSIEKIKEVLRLYE
+159 FSIEKIKEVLKLYE
-173 NFKKEY
+173 NFKNEY
-179 TENQKS
+179 TDNQKS

-195 YEEQENINID
+195 FEEKENINID
-205 TIKSLNNNYINEKE
+205 TIENLNNSYINEKE
-219 KINNI
+219 KINNV
-224 LEILKITVDEISL
+224 LGILKITVDDISVV
-237 AEDNIRK
+237 EDNIRK

-258 ANYIYDNMVKENIS
+258 ANYIYDNMIKENIS

-283 FNSSNEKVL
+283 FNSNNEKLLV
-292 INVERYFDLK
+292 NVERYFDLK
-302 DNNSLNDFN
+302 DNNSLSDFK
-311 EEDLVPFGNENIN
+311 EEDLVPLGNENLN
-324 KILIDRENTL
+324 KTLIERENTL
-334 HTKRE
+334 NTKRE
-339 FLLSEDLL
+339 YLLNENLL
-347 EYQELSY
+347 EYQELTY

-371 KEVNPAML
+371 KEVNVAML

-400 KINENNFDKIKNIL
+400 KINENNYDKIKNIL

-420 KFSLNKLEVLNKNNE
+420 KFSLNKLEILNKNSE
-435 ILFELGQRDKLRELG
+435 VLFELGQRDKLRELG
-450 KDFYK
+450 NDFYK
-455 DMIFDTEKE
+455 NMIFDTEKE
-464 IIKEVEVQTNKEKFL
+464 NIKKVEVEINKEKFL

-501 EIVKEVEVQ
+501 EIVKEIEKQNKDDKDNYVEKS
-510 TNKEDKNKEMGKYE
+510 KEND
-524 ENNITINFIEN
+524 IRVNFNEN
-535 RKEIFEILS
+535 RKEIFEFLS
-544 NSLILSNA
+544 NSLMLSNA
-552 LRLYEEIKEHD
+552 LRLYEEINEYD
-563 YSIIYSKDNFEDN
+563 YSIMYSKDNLEDN
-576 LKYVVSNLME
+576 LKYVISNLME
-586 LIPEFNNKPELYDIN
+586 LIPEINNNPEYFDIN
-601 SMKDFIENSN
+601 SMKTFIENAN
-611 TDSLKKLIVEFDNSI
+611 ENSLQELITEFDNSI
-626 KETLNMNNQF
+626 KETLNIDSELNE
-636 NDFENN
+636 FESNN
-642 NTLDNNV
+642 NLDNSF

-655 TVSLTTENANNK
+655 ITKNTNNK
-667 KKEKDDFDY
+667 KKEKDDLDY

>member
-42 VLNKKSTISLLIES
+42 VLNKKSTVSLLIEN

-159 FSIEKIKEVLRLYE
+159 FSIEKIKEILRLYE

-224 LEILKITVDEISL
+224 LDILKITVGEISL

-283 FNSSNEKVL
+283 FNSSNEKIL

-302 DNNSLNDFN
+302 DNNSLNDFK
-311 EEDLVPFGNENIN
+311 EEDLVPLGNENLN
-324 KILIDRENTL
+324 KILVNRENTL
-334 HTKRE
+334 NAKRE

-347 EYQELSY
+347 EYQELTY
-354 NAKKEIAMLL
+354 NTKKEIAMLL

-510 TNKEDKNKEMGKYE
+510 TNKKDKNKEMEKYE
-524 ENNITINFIEN
+524 ENDITINFIEN
-535 RKEIFEILS
+535 RKEIFEFLS

-552 LRLYEEIKEHD
+552 LRLYEELKEHD

-576 LKYVVSNLME
+576 LKYVVGNLME
-586 LIPEFNNKPELYDIN
+586 LIPEFNKKPELYDIN
-601 SMKDFIENSN
+601 SMKDFIENSD
-611 TDSLKKLIVEFDNSI
+611 TDSLKELIAEFDKHI
-626 KETLNMNNQF
+626 KETLNIDNEI
-636 NDFENN
+636 NDFEDNN
-642 NTLDNNV
+642 NITFK
-649 ENNNEN
+649 NNNEN
-655 TVSLTTENANNK
+655 TVENTVENTNNK

>member
-42 VLNKKSTISLLIES
+42 VLNKKSTISLLIEN
-56 NKNFVDYIK
+56 NKDFVDYIK
-65 KYGIEPKEILENI
+65 RYGIEPKEILENI
-78 KKNIKLGNNEF
+78 KKNVKLENNEF

-135 LENDEKISY
+135 LESDEKISY

-224 LEILKITVDEISL
+224 LDILKVTVDEISL
-237 AEDNIRK
+237 VEDNIRK

-258 ANYIYDNMVKENIS
+258 ANYIYDNMIKENIS

-283 FNSSNEKVL
+283 FNSNNEKIL

-302 DNNSLNDFN
+302 DNNSLNDFK
-311 EEDLVPFGNENIN
+311 EEDLVPLGNENLN
-324 KILIDRENTL
+324 KILVNRENTL
-334 HTKRE
+334 NAKRE

-347 EYQELSY
+347 EYQELTY
-354 NAKKEIAMLL
+354 NAKKEISMLL

-379 EIKNNKLIVLTP
+379 ELKNNKLIVLTP

-420 KFSLNKLEVLNKNNE
+420 KFSLNKLEILNKNNE

-510 TNKEDKNKEMGKYE
+510 TNKEDKNKEMEKYE
-524 ENNITINFIEN
+524 ENDITINFIEN
-535 RKEIFEILS
+535 RKEIFEFLS

-563 YSIIYSKDNFEDN
+563 YSTIYSKDNFEDN
-576 LKYVVSNLME
+576 LKYLVGNLME
-586 LIPEFNNKPELYDIN
+586 LIPEFNKKPELYDIN
-601 SMKDFIENSN
+601 SMKDFIENSD
-611 TDSLKKLIVEFDNSI
+611 TDSLKELIAEFDKNI
-626 KETLNMNNQF
+626 KETLNIDNEI
-636 NDFENN
+636 NDFEDNN
-642 NTLDNNV
+642 NITFK
-649 ENNNEN
+649 NNNEN
-655 TVSLTTENANNK
+655 TVENTNNK

>member
-1 MQLVNLG
+1 MQLINLG
-8 KTKFENIIKLNDIP
+8 KAKFENIIKLNDIP

-42 VLNKKSTISLLIES
+42 ILNKKSTISLLIEN
-56 NKNFVDYIK
+56 NKDFVDYIK

-78 KKNIKLGNNEF
+78 KKNVKLENNEF

-224 LEILKITVDEISL
+224 LDILKVTVDEISL
-237 AEDNIRK
+237 VEDNIKK

-258 ANYIYDNMVKENIS
+258 ANYIYDNMIKENIS

-283 FNSSNEKVL
+283 FNSNNEKIL

-302 DNNSLNDFN
+302 DNNSLNDFK
-311 EEDLVPFGNENIN
+311 EENLVPLGNENLN
-324 KILIDRENTL
+324 KILVNRENTL
-334 HTKRE
+334 NAKRE

-347 EYQELSY
+347 EYQELTY
-354 NAKKEIAMLL
+354 NAKKEISMLL

-510 TNKEDKNKEMGKYE
+510 TNKEDKNKEMEKYE
-524 ENNITINFIEN
+524 ENDITINFIEN

-563 YSIIYSKDNFEDN
+563 YSTIYSKDNFEDN
-576 LKYVVSNLME
+576 LKYVVGNLME
-586 LIPEFNNKPELYDIN
+586 LIPEFNKKPELYDIN
-601 SMKDFIENSN
+601 SMKDFIENSD
-611 TDSLKKLIVEFDNSI
+611 TDSLKELIAEFDKNI
-626 KETLNMNNQF
+626 KETLNIDNEID
-636 NDFENN
+636 DFENN
-642 NTLDNNV
+642 NNNITFK
-649 ENNNEN
+649 NNNEN
-655 TVSLTTENANNK
+655 TVENTNNK

>member
-98 DKKYFWYLENKDNKN
+98 DKKYFWYLENKGNKN
-113 LKNVI
+113 LKNII

-126 LDWGKDINN
+126 LDWGKDIDN
-135 LENDEKISY
+135 LENNEKISY
-144 LRETNDVNFK
+144 LRETNEVNFK

-195 YEEQENINID
+195 FEEQENINID

-224 LEILKITVDEISL
+224 LDILKVTVDEISL
-237 AEDNIRK
+237 IEDNIRK

-258 ANYIYDNMVKENIS
+258 ANYIYDNMIKENIS

-283 FNSSNEKVL
+283 FNSNNEKIL

-302 DNNSLNDFN
+302 DNNSLNDFK
-311 EEDLVPFGNENIN
+311 EEDLVPLGNENLN
-324 KILIDRENTL
+324 KILVNRENTL
-334 HTKRE
+334 NAKRE

-347 EYQELSY
+347 EYQELTY
-354 NAKKEIAMLL
+354 NAKKEISMLL

-420 KFSLNKLEVLNKNNE
+420 KFSLNKLEILNKNNE
-435 ILFELGQRDKLRELG
+435 VLFELGQRDKLRELG
-450 KDFYK
+450 KNFYK

-464 IIKEVEVQTNKEKFL
+464 IIKEVEIQTNKEKFL

-510 TNKEDKNKEMGKYE
+510 TNKENKNKEMEKYK
-524 ENNITINFIEN
+524 ENDITINFIEN

-544 NSLILSNA
+544 SSLMLSNA
-552 LRLYEEIKEHD
+552 LRLYEELKEHD
-563 YSIIYSKDNFEDN
+563 YSIIYSKDKFEDN
-576 LKYVVSNLME
+576 LKYVVGNLME
-586 LIPEFNNKPELYDIN
+586 LIPEFNKKPELYDIN
-601 SMKDFIENSN
+601 SMKDFIENSD
-611 TDSLKKLIVEFDNSI
+611 TDSLKELIAEFDKNI
-626 KETLNMNNQF
+626 KETLNIDNEI
-636 NDFENN
+636 NDFEDNN
-642 NTLDNNV
+642 NITFK
-649 ENNNEN
+649 NNNEN
-655 TVSLTTENANNK
+655 TVENTNNK

>member
-22 IKSIEVDK
+22 IKSTEIDK
-30 NIINDY
+30 AIINDY

-42 VLNKKSTISLLIES
+42 VLNKKSTISLLIEN
-56 NKNFVDYIK
+56 NKDFVDYIK

-78 KKNIKLGNNEF
+78 KKNVKLENNEF

-224 LEILKITVDEISL
+224 LDILKVTVDEISL
-237 AEDNIRK
+237 VEDNIKK

-258 ANYIYDNMVKENIS
+258 ANYIYDNMIKENIS

-283 FNSSNEKVL
+283 FNSSNEKIL

-302 DNNSLNDFN
+302 DNNSLNDFK
-311 EEDLVPFGNENIN
+311 EEDLVPLGNENLN
-324 KILIDRENTL
+324 KILVNRENTL
-334 HTKRE
+334 NAKRE

-347 EYQELSY
+347 EYQELTY
-354 NAKKEIAMLL
+354 NSKKEIAMLL

-400 KINENNFDKIKNIL
+400 KIKENNFDKIKNIL

-455 DMIFDTEKE
+455 DMIFDAEKE

-489 RAKELGI
+489 RAKELGV

-510 TNKEDKNKEMGKYE
+510 TNKEDKNKEMEKYE
-524 ENNITINFIEN
+524 ENDITINFIEN

-563 YSIIYSKDNFEDN
+563 YSTIYSKDNFEDN
-576 LKYVVSNLME
+576 LKYVVGNLME
-586 LIPEFNNKPELYDIN
+586 LIPEFNKKPELYDIN
-601 SMKDFIENSN
+601 SMKDFIENSD
-611 TDSLKKLIVEFDNSI
+611 TDSLKELIAEFDKNI
-626 KETLNMNNQF
+626 KETLNIDNEID
-636 NDFENN
+636 DFENN
-642 NTLDNNV
+642 NNITFK
-649 ENNNEN
+649 NNNEN
-655 TVSLTTENANNK
+655 IVENTNNK

>member
-1 MQLVNLG
+1 MQLINLG

-42 VLNKKSTISLLIES
+42 VLNKKSTVSLLIES

-78 KKNIKLGNNEF
+78 KKNVKLGNNEF

-205 TIKSLNNNYINEKE
+205 TIKTLNNNYINEKE

-224 LEILKITVDEISL
+224 LDILKVTVDEISL
-237 AEDNIRK
+237 VEDNIRK

-258 ANYIYDNMVKENIS
+258 ANYIYDNMIKENIS

-283 FNSSNEKVL
+283 FNSNNEKIL

-302 DNNSLNDFN
+302 DNNSLNDFK
-311 EEDLVPFGNENIN
+311 EEDLVPLGNENLN
-324 KILIDRENTL
+324 KILVNRENTL
-334 HTKRE
+334 NAKRE

-347 EYQELSY
+347 EYQELTY
-354 NAKKEIAMLL
+354 NAKKEISMLL

-510 TNKEDKNKEMGKYE
+510 TNKEDKNKEMEKYE

-576 LKYVVSNLME
+576 LKYVVGNLME
-586 LIPEFNNKPELYDIN
+586 LIPEFNKKPELYDIN
-601 SMKDFIENSN
+601 SMKDFIENSD
-611 TDSLKKLIVEFDNSI
+611 TDSLKELIAEFDKHI
-626 KETLNMNNQF
+626 KETLNIDNEI
-636 NDFENN
+636 NDFEDNN
-642 NTLDNNV
+642 NITFK
-649 ENNNEN
+649 NNNEN
-655 TVSLTTENANNK
+655 TVENTNNK

>member
-22 IKSIEVDK
+22 IKTIEVDK

-36 KEINDM
+36 KEVND
-42 VLNKKSTISLLIES
+42 VILNKKSTISLLIEN
-56 NKNFVDYIK
+56 NKDFVDYIK
-65 KYGIEPKEILENI
+65 RYGIEPKEILENI
-78 KKNIKLGNNEF
+78 KKNVKLENNEF

-159 FSIEKIKEVLRLYE
+159 FSVEKIKEVLRLYE

-224 LEILKITVDEISL
+224 LDILKVTVDEISL
-237 AEDNIRK
+237 VEDNIRK

-258 ANYIYDNMVKENIS
+258 ANYIYDNMIKENIS

-283 FNSSNEKVL
+283 FNSSNEKIL

-302 DNNSLNDFN
+302 DNNSLNDFK
-311 EEDLVPFGNENIN
+311 EEDLVPLGNENLN
-324 KILIDRENTL
+324 KILVNRENTL
-334 HTKRE
+334 NAKRE

-347 EYQELSY
+347 EYQELTY

-400 KINENNFDKIKNIL
+400 KINESNFDKIKNIL

-420 KFSLNKLEVLNKNNE
+420 KFSLNKLEILNKNNE

-510 TNKEDKNKEMGKYE
+510 TNKEDKNKEMEKYE
-524 ENNITINFIEN
+524 ENDITINFIEN
-535 RKEIFEILS
+535 RKEIFEFLS

-552 LRLYEEIKEHD
+552 LRLYEELKEHD

-576 LKYVVSNLME
+576 LKYVVGNLME
-586 LIPEFNNKPELYDIN
+586 LIPEFNKKPELYDIN
-601 SMKDFIENSN
+601 SMKDFIENSD
-611 TDSLKKLIVEFDNSI
+611 TDSLKELIAEFDKNI
-626 KETLNMNNQF
+626 KETLNIDNEI
-636 NDFENN
+636 NDFEDNN
-642 NTLDNNV
+642 NITFK
-649 ENNNEN
+649 NNNEN
-655 TVSLTTENANNK
+655 TVENTNNK

>member
-1 MQLVNLG
+1 MQLINLG

-36 KEINDM
+36 KEINDI
-42 VLNKKSTISLLIES
+42 VLNKKSTISLLIEN
-56 NKNFVDYIK
+56 NKDFVDYIK
-65 KYGIEPKEILENI
+65 RYGIEPKEILENI
-78 KKNIKLGNNEF
+78 KKNVKLENNEF
-89 DKILKNSEL
+89 DKTLKNSEL

-159 FSIEKIKEVLRLYE
+159 FSVEKIKEVLRLYE
-173 NFKKEY
+173 NFKAEY

-224 LEILKITVDEISL
+224 LDILKVTVDEISL
-237 AEDNIRK
+237 VEDNIRK

-258 ANYIYDNMVKENIS
+258 ANYIYDNMIKENIS

-283 FNSSNEKVL
+283 FNSSNEKIL

-302 DNNSLNDFN
+302 DNNSLNDFK
-311 EEDLVPFGNENIN
+311 EEDLVPLGNENLN
-324 KILIDRENTL
+324 KILVNRENTL
-334 HTKRE
+334 NAKRE

-347 EYQELSY
+347 EYQELTY
-354 NAKKEIAMLL
+354 NAKKEISMLL

-420 KFSLNKLEVLNKNNE
+420 KFSLNKLEILNKNNE

-455 DMIFDTEKE
+455 DMIFEAEKE

-510 TNKEDKNKEMGKYE
+510 TNKEDKNKEIEKYE

-535 RKEIFEILS
+535 RKEIFEFLS

-552 LRLYEEIKEHD
+552 LRLYEELKEHD

-576 LKYVVSNLME
+576 LKYVVGNLME
-586 LIPEFNNKPELYDIN
+586 LIPEFNKKPELYDIN
-601 SMKDFIENSN
+601 SMKDFIENSD
-611 TDSLKKLIVEFDNSI
+611 TDSLKELIAEFDKNI
-626 KETLNMNNQF
+626 KETLNIDNEID
-636 NDFENN
+636 DFENN
-642 NTLDNNV
+642 NNITFK
-649 ENNNEN
+649 NNNEN
-655 TVSLTTENANNK
+655 IVENTNNK

>member
-65 KYGIEPKEILENI
+65 KYGIEPKKILENI

-224 LEILKITVDEISL
+224 LDILKVTVDEISL
-237 AEDNIRK
+237 VEDNIKK

-258 ANYIYDNMVKENIS
+258 ANYIYDNMIKENIS

-283 FNSSNEKVL
+283 FNSNNEKIL

-302 DNNSLNDFN
+302 DNNSLNDFK
-311 EEDLVPFGNENIN
+311 EEDLVPLSNENLN
-324 KILIDRENTL
+324 KILVNRENTL
-334 HTKRE
+334 NAKRE

-347 EYQELSY
+347 EYQELTY
-354 NAKKEIAMLL
+354 NAKKEISMLL

-510 TNKEDKNKEMGKYE
+510 TNKEDKNKEMEKYE
-524 ENNITINFIEN
+524 ENDITINFIEN

-563 YSIIYSKDNFEDN
+563 YSTIYSKDNFEDN
-576 LKYVVSNLME
+576 LKYVVGNLME
-586 LIPEFNNKPELYDIN
+586 LIPEFNKKPELYDIN
-601 SMKDFIENSN
+601 SMKDFIENSD
-611 TDSLKKLIVEFDNSI
+611 TASLKELIAEFDKDI
-626 KETLNMNNQF
+626 KETLNIDNEID
-636 NDFENN
+636 DFENN
-642 NTLDNNV
+642 NNITFK
-649 ENNNEN
+649 NNNEN
-655 TVSLTTENANNK
+655 TVENTNNK

>member
-1 MQLVNLG
+1 MQLINLG
-8 KTKFENIIKLNDIP
+8 KAKFENIIKLNDIP

-42 VLNKKSTISLLIES
+42 ILNKKSTISLLIEN
-56 NKNFVDYIK
+56 NKDFVDYIK

-78 KKNIKLGNNEF
+78 KKNVKLENNEF

-135 LENDEKISY
+135 LENDEKIFY

-224 LEILKITVDEISL
+224 LDILKVTVDEISL
-237 AEDNIRK
+237 VEDNIKK

-258 ANYIYDNMVKENIS
+258 ANYIYDNMIKENIS

-283 FNSSNEKVL
+283 FNSNNEKIL

-302 DNNSLNDFN
+302 DNNSLNDFK
-311 EEDLVPFGNENIN
+311 EEDLVPLGNENLN
-324 KILIDRENTL
+324 KILVNRENTL
-334 HTKRE
+334 NAKRE

-347 EYQELSY
+347 EYQELTY
-354 NAKKEIAMLL
+354 NAKKEISMLL

-464 IIKEVEVQTNKEKFL
+464 IIKKVEVQTNKEKFL

-510 TNKEDKNKEMGKYE
+510 TNKEDKNKEMEKYE
-524 ENNITINFIEN
+524 ENDITINFIEN

-563 YSIIYSKDNFEDN
+563 YSTIYSKDNFEDN
-576 LKYVVSNLME
+576 LKYVVGNLME
-586 LIPEFNNKPELYDIN
+586 LIPEFNKKPELYDIN
-601 SMKDFIENSN
+601 SMKDFIENSD
-611 TDSLKKLIVEFDNSI
+611 TDSLKELIAEFDKNI
-626 KETLNMNNQF
+626 KETLNIDNEID
-636 NDFENN
+636 DFENN
-642 NTLDNNV
+642 NNNITFK
-649 ENNNEN
+649 NNNEN
-655 TVSLTTENANNK
+655 TVENTNNK

>member
-1 MQLVNLG
+1 MQLINLG
-8 KTKFENIIKLNDIP
+8 KAKFENIIKLNDIP

-42 VLNKKSTISLLIES
+42 ILNKKSTISLLIEN
-56 NKNFVDYIK
+56 NKDFVDYIK

-78 KKNIKLGNNEF
+78 KKNVKLENNEF

-224 LEILKITVDEISL
+224 LDILKVTVDEISL
-237 AEDNIRK
+237 VEDNIKK

-258 ANYIYDNMVKENIS
+258 ANYIYDNMIKENIS

-283 FNSSNEKVL
+283 FNSNNEKIL

-302 DNNSLNDFN
+302 DNNSLNDFK
-311 EEDLVPFGNENIN
+311 EEDLVPLGNENLN
-324 KILIDRENTL
+324 KILVNRENTL
-334 HTKRE
+334 NTKRE

-347 EYQELSY
+347 EYQELTY
-354 NAKKEIAMLL
+354 NAKKEISMLL

-510 TNKEDKNKEMGKYE
+510 TNKEDKNKEMEKYE
-524 ENNITINFIEN
+524 ENDITINFIEN

-563 YSIIYSKDNFEDN
+563 YSTIYSKDNFEDN
-576 LKYVVSNLME
+576 LKYVVGNLME
-586 LIPEFNNKPELYDIN
+586 LIPEFNKKPELYDIN
-601 SMKDFIENSN
+601 SMKDFIENSD
-611 TDSLKKLIVEFDNSI
+611 TDSLKELIAEFDKNI
-626 KETLNMNNQF
+626 KETLNIDNEID
-636 NDFENN
+636 DFENN
-642 NTLDNNV
+642 NNITFK
-649 ENNNEN
+649 NNNEN
-655 TVSLTTENANNK
+655 IVENTNNK

>member
-42 VLNKKSTISLLIES
+42 VLNKKSTISLLIEN
-56 NKNFVDYIK
+56 NKNFIDYIK

-126 LDWGKDINN
+126 LDWGKDIDN

-144 LRETNDVNFK
+144 LRETNEVNFK

-224 LEILKITVDEISL
+224 LDILKVTVDEISL
-237 AEDNIRK
+237 VEDNIRK

-258 ANYIYDNMVKENIS
+258 ANYIYDNMIKENIS

-283 FNSSNEKVL
+283 FNSSNEKIL

-302 DNNSLNDFN
+302 DNNSLNDFK
-311 EEDLVPFGNENIN
+311 EEDLVPLGNENLN
-324 KILIDRENTL
+324 KILVNRENTL
-334 HTKRE
+334 NAKRE

-347 EYQELSY
+347 EYQELTY
-354 NAKKEIAMLL
+354 NAKKEISMLL

-420 KFSLNKLEVLNKNNE
+420 KFSLNKLEILNKNNE

-510 TNKEDKNKEMGKYE
+510 TNKEDKNKEIEKYE

-535 RKEIFEILS
+535 RKEIFEFLS

-552 LRLYEEIKEHD
+552 LRLYEELKEHD

-576 LKYVVSNLME
+576 LKYVVGNLME
-586 LIPEFNNKPELYDIN
+586 LIPEFNKKPELYDIN
-601 SMKDFIENSN
+601 SMKDFIENSD
-611 TDSLKKLIVEFDNSI
+611 TDSLKELIAEFDKNI
-626 KETLNMNNQF
+626 KETLNIDNEID
-636 NDFENN
+636 DFENN
-642 NTLDNNV
+642 NNITFK
-649 ENNNEN
+649 NNNEN
-655 TVSLTTENANNK
+655 IVENTNNK

>member
-1 MQLVNLG
+1 MQLINLG
-8 KTKFENIIKLNDIP
+8 KAKFENIIKLNDTP
-22 IKSIEVDK
+22 IKSTEIDK
-30 NIINDY
+30 AIINDY
-36 KEINDM
+36 KEINDI
-42 VLNKKSTISLLIES
+42 VLNKKSTISLLIEN
-56 NKNFVDYIK
+56 NKDFVDYIK
-65 KYGIEPKEILENI
+65 RYGIEPKEILENI
-78 KKNIKLGNNEF
+78 KKNVKLENNEF

-98 DKKYFWYLENKDNKN
+98 DKKYFWYLENKENKN

-159 FSIEKIKEVLRLYE
+159 FSVEKIKEVLRLYE

-237 AEDNIRK
+237 VEDNIRK

-258 ANYIYDNMVKENIS
+258 ANYIYDNMIKENIS

-283 FNSSNEKVL
+283 FNSSNEKAL

-302 DNNSLNDFN
+302 DNNSLNDFK
-311 EEDLVPFGNENIN
+311 EEDLVPLGNENLN
-324 KILIDRENTL
+324 KILVNRENTL
-334 HTKRE
+334 NAKRE

-347 EYQELSY
+347 EYQELAY
-354 NAKKEIAMLL
+354 NAKKEISILL

-510 TNKEDKNKEMGKYE
+510 TNKEDKNKEMERYE
-524 ENNITINFIEN
+524 ENDITINFIEN
-535 RKEIFEILS
+535 RKEIFEFLS

-552 LRLYEEIKEHD
+552 LRLYEELKEHD
-563 YSIIYSKDNFEDN
+563 YSTIYSKDNFEDN
-576 LKYVVSNLME
+576 LKYVVGNLME

-601 SMKDFIENSN
+601 SMKDFIENSD
-611 TDSLKKLIVEFDNSI
+611 TDSLKELIAEFDKNI
-626 KETLNMNNQF
+626 KETLNIDNEID
-636 NDFENN
+636 DFENN
-642 NTLDNNV
+642 NNITFK
-649 ENNNEN
+649 NNNEN
-655 TVSLTTENANNK
+655 TVENTNNK

>member
-1 MQLVNLG
+1 MQLINLG

-42 VLNKKSTISLLIES
+42 VLNKKSTVSLLIES

-78 KKNIKLGNNEF
+78 KKNVKLGNNEF

-98 DKKYFWYLENKDNKN
+98 DKKYSWYLENKDNKN

-126 LDWGKDINN
+126 LDWGKDIDN

-195 YEEQENINID
+195 FEEQENININ

-237 AEDNIRK
+237 VEDNIRK

-258 ANYIYDNMVKENIS
+258 ANYIYDNMIKENIS
-272 LVDFSK
+272 LVNFSK

-283 FNSSNEKVL
+283 FNSSNEKIL

-302 DNNSLNDFN
+302 DNNSLNDFK
-311 EEDLVPFGNENIN
+311 EEDLVPLGNENLN
-324 KILIDRENTL
+324 KILVNRENTL
-334 HTKRE
+334 NAKRE

-347 EYQELSY
+347 EYQELTY
-354 NAKKEIAMLL
+354 NAKKEISILL

-510 TNKEDKNKEMGKYE
+510 TNKEDKNKEMEKYE
-524 ENNITINFIEN
+524 ENDITIIFIEK
-535 RKEIFEILS
+535 RKEILESLS
-544 NSLILSNA
+544 NSLILCNA
-552 LRLYEEIKEHD
+552 LRLYEELKEHD
-563 YSIIYSKDNFEDN
+563 YSTIYSKDNFEDN
-576 LKYVVSNLME
+576 LKYVVGNLME

-601 SMKDFIENSN
+601 SMKDFIENSD
-611 TDSLKKLIVEFDNSI
+611 TDSLKELIAEFDKNI
-626 KETLNMNNQF
+626 KETLNIDNEID
-636 NDFENN
+636 DFENN
-642 NTLDNNV
+642 NNITFK
-649 ENNNEN
+649 NNNEN
-655 TVSLTTENANNK
+655 TVENTNNK

>member
-36 KEINDM
+36 KEINDI
-42 VLNKKSTISLLIES
+42 VLNKKSTVSLLIEN

-173 NFKKEY
+173 NFKAEY

-224 LEILKITVDEISL
+224 LDILKVTVDEISL
-237 AEDNIRK
+237 VEDNIRK

-258 ANYIYDNMVKENIS
+258 TNYIYDNMIKENIS

-283 FNSSNEKVL
+283 FNSSNEKIL

-302 DNNSLNDFN
+302 DNNSLNDFK
-311 EEDLVPFGNENIN
+311 EEDLVPLGNENLN
-324 KILIDRENTL
+324 KILVNRENTL
-334 HTKRE
+334 NAKRE

-347 EYQELSY
+347 EYQELTY
-354 NAKKEIAMLL
+354 NAKKEISMLL

-420 KFSLNKLEVLNKNNE
+420 KFSLNKLEILNKNNE

-455 DMIFDTEKE
+455 DMIFDAEKE

-510 TNKEDKNKEMGKYE
+510 TNKEDKNKEMEKYE
-524 ENNITINFIEN
+524 ENDITINFIEN

-563 YSIIYSKDNFEDN
+563 YSTIYSKDNFEDN
-576 LKYVVSNLME
+576 LKYVVGNLME
-586 LIPEFNNKPELYDIN
+586 LIPEFNKKPELYDIN
-601 SMKDFIENSN
+601 SMKNFIENSD
-611 TDSLKKLIVEFDNSI
+611 TDSLKELIAEFDKNI
-626 KETLNMNNQF
+626 KETLNIDNEID
-636 NDFENN
+636 DFENN
-642 NTLDNNV
+642 NNNNITFK
-649 ENNNEN
+649 NNNEN
-655 TVSLTTENANNK
+655 TVENTNNK